1 MCSGRVFIWVLF
13 VFAYLAVS
21 GCSATRSLGDDE
33 VLYKGSDVK
42 ITDKKLF
49 EKPGLKKEI
58 EKQVQPQPNSRFL
71 GLINLKLWFYNLA
84 GESVPD
90 KGFRH
95 WIKTSLG
102 QEPVIYHEYFVE
114 QSVNNIRD
122 YLYSKGYFDAIA
134 KSTTDI
140 SGRKA
145 EVFYSVKTGDR
156 YILDSIIFPDI
167 KDTLSKYINI
177 AEYKTLLQKGKP
189 YDLDVLKAERIRIN
203 DYLKNN
209 GFYHFSPDF
218 LMFELDSNATERNI
232 NVYLT
237 VKPSVPE
244 QAGMRYKINNIFIH
258 SNYSL
263 ENSGEINDTIKTGG
277 AYYIYKKQNI
287 KPLLV
292 TRSIIFSKGGYYSYK
307 QYESSLNKLSG
318 LGIFKFTN
326 IDFKPALS
334 DSNLLDADV
343 YLTQFVPKSL
353 RVEIEAVTKSNDY
366 AGPDIT
372 FSYND
377 RNFLRSAEQFTIN
390 LKASFETQLSAAKG
404 GGNSFETGI
413 NGKLSVPWFLFPFI
427 DLNRLL
433 SKQYTP
439 KTNISAGYDFYYRT
453 QYFRMNTFNLQ
464 FGYTW
469 RETSTKSHD
478 FRVIDLRYSHLTHKT
493 EAFQS
498 ILDSNILV
506 KQSFNEELILGLNYT
521 YTFNNQLYKDKKINT
536 YFSLNPELTGNLLSF
551 INFLNNGSFPSPGN
565 PMELLGIKYSQYA
578 RVNADYRL
586 YINTGSNSKLV
597 GRLTAGIGKAYGNSE
612 ILPYTRQFYVGG
624 ASDLRAFRL
633 HGVGPGSYSPADTN
647 SNAFFDQTGDMKIET
662 NMEFRFGIYHML
674 KGAFFLDAG
683 NVWLLESRNNIPG
696 GKFRWNR
703 FPGEMAVG
711 TGFGLRFD
719 ASFFVLRLDLGFPLR
734 KPWLPAGNRWVFKNI
749 KPSSAVWRRDNLVLN
764 IAIGY
769 PF

>member
-1 MCSGRVFIWVLF
+1 MIIPWL
-13 VFAYLAVS
+13 
-21 GCSATRSLGDDE
+21 
-33 VLYKGSDVK
+33 
-42 ITDKKLF
+42 
-49 EKPGLKKEI
+49 
-58 EKQVQPQPNSRFL
+58 
-71 GLINLKLWFYNLA
+71 
-84 GESVPD
+84 
-90 KGFRH
+90 
-95 WIKTSLG
+95 TS
-102 QEPVIYHEYFVE
+102 E
-114 QSVNNIRD
+114 NN
-122 YLYSKGYFDAIA
+122 
-134 KSTTDI
+134 
-140 SGRKA
+140 
-145 EVFYSVKTGDR
+145 
-156 YILDSIIFPDI
+156 
-167 KDTLSKYINI
+167 
-177 AEYKTLLQKGKP
+177 
-189 YDLDVLKAERIRIN
+189 
-203 DYLKNN
+203 
-209 GFYHFSPDF
+209 
-218 LMFELDSNATERNI
+218 ERNI

-413 NGKLSVPWFLFPFI
+413 NGKLSVPRFLFPFI

-521 YTFNNQLYKDKKINT
+521 YTEFHQ
-536 YFSLNPELTGNLLSF
+536 FSEQWFISF
-551 INFLNNGSFPSPGN
+551 
-565 PMELLGIKYSQYA
+565 
-578 RVNADYRL
+578 
-586 YINTGSNSKLV
+586 
-597 GRLTAGIGKAYGNSE
+597 
-612 ILPYTRQFYVGG
+612 
-624 ASDLRAFRL
+624 
-633 HGVGPGSYSPADTN
+633 
-647 SNAFFDQTGDMKIET
+647 
-662 NMEFRFGIYHML
+662 
-674 KGAFFLDAG
+674 
-683 NVWLLESRNNIPG
+683 SR
-696 GKFRWNR
+696 
-703 FPGEMAVG
+703 
-711 TGFGLRFD
+711 
-719 ASFFVLRLDLGFPLR
+719 
-734 KPWLPAGNRWVFKNI
+734 
-749 KPSSAVWRRDNLVLN
+749 
-764 IAIGY
+764 
-769 PF
+769 